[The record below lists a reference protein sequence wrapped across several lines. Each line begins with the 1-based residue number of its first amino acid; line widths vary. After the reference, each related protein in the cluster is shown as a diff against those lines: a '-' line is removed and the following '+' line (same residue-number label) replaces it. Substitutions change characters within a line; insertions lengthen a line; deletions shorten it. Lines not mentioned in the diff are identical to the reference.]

1 MYFDLTK
8 GSSVVDILYRVH
20 NIYNLKAFNATQRS
34 VSYAHKTKSHRL
46 YQEPNMLIESFV
58 FFFLHIMNF
67 TLSLYCAIFS
77 RFLCAL

>member
-8 GSSVVDILYRVH
+8 GSPVVDIIYIYRVH

-46 YQEPNMLIESFV
+46 HHEPNMIIESF
-58 FFFLHIMNF
+58 FFFL
-67 TLSLYCAIFS
+67 
-77 RFLCAL
+77 